1 MFKARYLLSIFLGL
15 LVLSGGAYF
24 LLGTRFF
31 SVSIVVGF
39 FVMFLWPFLDFLH
52 ELKRQKEI
60 ELAFLE
66 FSRNL
71 VEAIKSGV
79 ALPRAILHVGNKDY
93 RSLTPYVRK
102 LASQV
107 ELGIPV
113 RKALW
118 TFALDTKNSVIHRSI
133 SIMNEAERSG
143 GDIRD
148 VLDSIVESVFQVKKL
163 KEERKSGV
171 YSQVMQGYFVFF
183 IFIGIMLVMQ
193 LWLFPKLTSI
203 AGTLETSIAGA
214 NLKGSDVMLDKIFF
228 SLLMIQGFFAGIA
241 IGKFSDGTIK
251 QGLVHSF
258 ILMLLA
264 ALIVTTIKGGI

>member
-1 MFKARYLLSIFLGL
+1 
-15 LVLSGGAYF
+15 
-24 LLGTRFF
+24 
-31 SVSIVVGF
+31 
-39 FVMFLWPFLDFLH
+39 
-52 ELKRQKEI
+52 
-60 ELAFLE
+60 
-66 FSRNL
+66 
-71 VEAIKSGV
+71 
-79 ALPRAILHVGNKDY
+79 
-93 RSLTPYVRK
+93 
-102 LASQV
+102 
-107 ELGIPV
+107 
-113 RKALW
+113 
-118 TFALDTKNSVIHRSI
+118 ALDTKNSVIHRSI